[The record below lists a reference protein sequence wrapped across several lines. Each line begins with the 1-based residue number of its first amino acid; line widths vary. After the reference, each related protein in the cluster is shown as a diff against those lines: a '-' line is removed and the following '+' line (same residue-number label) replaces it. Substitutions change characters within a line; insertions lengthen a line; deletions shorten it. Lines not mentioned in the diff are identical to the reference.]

1 MVELGSMHATIA
13 VADIERATAFYG
25 GTLGLSSKEE
35 RSGGVVY
42 ESGGTWMLVY
52 PSPTAGTNQATT
64 MTFEVEE
71 IDSVVEELIGRGVT
85 FEQYDVPGLH
95 TDERG
100 IAQIQGERAAWFRD
114 PDGNILA
121 IGQRT

>member
-1 MVELGSMHATIA
+1 MVELGTVHATIA
-13 VADIERATAFYG
+13 VTDIERAMAFYG
-25 GTLGLSSKEE
+25 GILGLSAKER

-52 PSPTAGTNQATT
+52 PSSTAGTNQATT
-64 MTFEVEE
+64 MTFEVDD
-71 IDSVVEELIGRGVT
+71 IDPVVEELIGRGVT
-85 FEQYDVPGLH
+85 FEQYDVPGLR
-95 TDERG
+95 TDQRG
-100 IAQIQGERAAWFRD
+100 VAEIEGERAAWFRD

>member
-13 VADIERATAFYG
+13 VTDIERAKAFYA
-25 GTLGLSSKEE
+25 GTLGLSAGEE

-42 ESGGTWMLVY
+42 GSGGTWMLVY
-52 PSPTAGTNQATT
+52 PSPTGGTNQATT
-64 MTFEVEE
+64 MTFEVLD
-71 IDSVVEELIGRGVT
+71 IDRVVEDLIGRGVT
-85 FEQYDVPGLH
+85 FEQYDVPGLQ